1 MAIAPQAKAFA
12 EQVALLETKL
22 DVREQMLTRL
32 MDLHNDL
39 LDWTTNTE
47 HAEAALEVGAILET
61 YIKKAA
67 DKTVTVVAI
76 SEEMTSALTG

>member
-1 MAIAPQAKAFA
+1 MAIAPQVQAFA
-12 EQVALLETKL
+12 EQVATLETRL
-22 DVREQMLTRL
+22 AVREQMLTRL

-39 LDWTTNTE
+39 LDWAVNTE
-47 HAEAALEVGAILET
+47 HAEAAMEVGAILET

-76 SEEMTSALTG
+76 SEEMTEALTG